1 MFDILGKILKMFLS
15 AGKGLIRLLRGEVDF
30 EFLKKYGGF
39 IGAAFLAICT
49 AKSLIELKKAK
60 RRAGK

>member
-1 MFDILGKILKMFLS
+1 MIKQILDIFLS
-15 AGKGLIRLLRGEVDF
+15 VGKGLIKLLRGEADF
-30 EFLKKYGGF
+30 EFLKKYAWV